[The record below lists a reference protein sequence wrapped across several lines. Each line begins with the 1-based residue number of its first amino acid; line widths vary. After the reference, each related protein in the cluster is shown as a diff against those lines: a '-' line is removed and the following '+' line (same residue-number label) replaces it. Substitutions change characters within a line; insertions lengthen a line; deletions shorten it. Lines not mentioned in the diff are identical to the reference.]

1 MTFDVTTWMP
11 DEMDPDEKSAWAAK
25 YPDDP
30 HRAAGSAWESWAA
43 LIKASGEDV
52 RVASVSTG
60 GQSVSYEMG
69 TSASSRALDVAAW
82 HYARSARLAV
92 RSPDYNRTPDTP
104 ISSFVPPT
112 WRQS

>member
-1 MTFDVTTWMP
+1 MTFDATVWMP

-69 TSASSRALDVAAW
+69 TSASSRA
-82 HYARSARLAV
+82 R
-92 RSPDYNRTPDTP
+92 P
-104 ISSFVPPT
+104 
-112 WRQS
+112 Q